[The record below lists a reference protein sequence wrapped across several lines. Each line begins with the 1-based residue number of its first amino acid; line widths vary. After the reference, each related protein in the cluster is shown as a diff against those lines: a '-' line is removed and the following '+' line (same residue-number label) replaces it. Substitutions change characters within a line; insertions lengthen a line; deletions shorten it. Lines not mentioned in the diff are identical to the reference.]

1 MRLPSSLR
9 SRLLLANLV
18 VAGAGLGTV
27 VVAVSLVGP
36 GYFSQAMGHRP
47 GDPAGAAMDAATRLA
62 FDDAVRSALLAAGII
77 AVVTSVVVSLAI
89 SSAIAG
95 PVIRLAAAAR
105 RISHGHY
112 AERVP
117 AGGTG
122 ELGELGES
130 FNAMTGS
137 LEATEQRRLQ
147 LVGDVAH
154 ELRTP
159 LSTLDGYL
167 EGLEDGVVAPTPETW
182 RLLRSETS
190 RLTRLVNDLQDLW
203 RAEARQLP
211 LKIEPV
217 DAAAVAREVVERVI
231 PIAAA
236 RQITVAADVPM
247 EPLLVRA
254 DRGRLAQI
262 VTNYLTN
269 ALRYSPEG
277 SAVSVAARAGSPAVI
292 SVQDHG
298 PGLTSEQR
306 SQVFERFYRIDPS
319 RSRALGGSG
328 IGLAIV
334 RALAEAMDGRAWADS
349 DGPGTGATFSV
360 ALPAVAWAGEFQGPA

>member
-1 MRLPSSLR
+1 
-9 SRLLLANLV
+9 
-18 VAGAGLGTV
+18 
-27 VVAVSLVGP
+27 
-36 GYFSQAMGHRP
+36 
-47 GDPAGAAMDAATRLA
+47 MDTATRLA

-95 PVIRLAAAAR
+95 PVTRLVGAAR
-105 RISHGHY
+105 RIARGHY

-117 AGGTG
+117 VGGAG
-122 ELGELGES
+122 ELGELAES

-167 EGLEDGVVAPTPETW
+167 EGLEDGVVAPIPDTW
-182 RLLRSETS
+182 KLLRGETF

-217 DAAAVAREVVERVI
+217 DATAVAREVVERIV
-231 PIAAA
+231 PIAASK
-236 RQITVAADVPM
+236 QITVTADVPTA
-247 EPLLVRA
+247 PTFVLA
-254 DRGRLAQI
+254 DRDRLAQI
-262 VTNYLTN
+262 VANYLTN

-277 SAVSVAARAGSPAVI
+277 STVSVAVRVGSPVVI
-292 SVQDHG
+292 CVQDHG
-298 PGLTSEQR
+298 PGLSSEQR

-349 DGPGTGATFSV
+349 DGPGAGATFSV
-360 ALPAVAWAGEFQGPA
+360 ALPAAA